1 MTHANGDIYQGQW
14 QNGKAHGIGVFCDY
28 KGSLY
33 EGEWRNDLQH
43 GKGLELWDFNSIKYV
58 GDFDQ
63 GQKTGKGKFEFE
75 GSTFEG
81 DFLQGQFH
89 GQGKY
94 YFADSGKVY
103 IG

>member
-14 QNGKAHGIGVFCDY
+14 QNGKAHGQGVFCDN

-33 EGEWRNDLQH
+33 SGTWKNDLQH
-43 GKGLELWDFNSIKYV
+43 GKGLELWDFNSIKYE

-75 GSTFEG
+75 GSTYEG
-81 DFLQGQFH
+81 DFL
-89 GQGKY
+89 
-94 YFADSGKVY
+94 
-103 IG
+103 